1 MNRSL
6 AAILLAAFPLGAW
19 TPRMHEAQ
27 TAKALRLIPKRMA
40 AFLRAHPQALLE
52 GARGVAN
59 DQPPTAEDVAGEFRT
74 VLRLSDERRP
84 ADDIVRELGVLAH
97 QVQLLLD
104 PSAVQG
110 LSPLREDFEAYADQ
124 QLPHL
129 VVTQEAFWAVKAG
142 PDPAPVLQRF
152 QAAKLERNQR
162 LLEHFDAATGKRI
175 GPWDELSVPY
185 AQLQLSFS
193 NAVYATANLW
203 ILAWRQAGDQWDA
216 PQAP

>member
-1 MNRSL
+1 MNRAT
-6 AAILLAAFPLGAW
+6 AALLLATVPLGAW
-19 TPRMHEAQ
+19 SPRMHEAQ

-59 DQPPTAEDVAGEFRT
+59 DQPPTAEDVAAEFRT
-74 VLRLSDERRP
+74 VLRLSEERRS
-84 ADDIVRELGVLAH
+84 ADDIARELGVLAH

-110 LSPLREDFEAYADQ
+110 LSPLREDFEGYADEQ
-124 QLPHL
+124 YPHL
-129 VVTQEAFWAVKAG
+129 VVTQEPFWAVRG
-142 PDPAPVLQRF
+142 SLDPEPALKRF
-152 QAAKLERNQR
+152 MATKQTRNQR
-162 LLEHFDAATGKRI
+162 LMEHFDAATGKRI

-203 ILAWRQAGDQWDA
+203 ILAWREAGDQWDIPPA
-216 PQAP
+216 P

>member
-1 MNRSL
+1 MNRAT
-6 AAILLAAFPLGAW
+6 AALLLATVPLGAW
-19 TPRMHEAQ
+19 SPRMHEAQ

-59 DQPPTAEDVAGEFRT
+59 DQPPTAEDVAAEFRT
-74 VLRLSDERRP
+74 VLRLSEERRS
-84 ADDIVRELGVLAH
+84 ADDIARELGVLAH
-97 QVQLLLD
+97 QVQLLVD

-110 LSPLREDFEAYADQ
+110 LSPLREDFEGYADEQ
-124 QLPHL
+124 YPHL
-129 VVTQEAFWAVKAG
+129 VVTQEPFWAVRG
-142 PDPAPVLQRF
+142 SLDPEPALKRF
-152 QAAKLERNQR
+152 MATKQTRNQR
-162 LLEHFDAATGKRI
+162 LMEHFDAATGKRI

-203 ILAWRQAGDQWDA
+203 ILAWREAGDQWDIPPA
-216 PQAP
+216 P

>member
-1 MNRSL
+1 MNRAL
-6 AAILLAAFPLGAW
+6 AVLFLAAFPLGAW
-19 TPRMHEAQ
+19 SPRMHEVQ
-27 TAKALRLIPKRMA
+27 TAKAMRLIPRRMA

-59 DQPPTAEDVAGEFRT
+59 DQPPTAEEVAAEFRT
-74 VLRLSDERRP
+74 VLRLSDERRS
-84 ADDIVRELGVLAH
+84 ADDIVRELGALAH

-110 LSPLREDFEAYADQ
+110 LSPLREDFEGYADE

-129 VVTQEAFWAVKAG
+129 VVTQEPFWALRG
-142 PDPAPVLQRF
+142 SLDPEPALKRF
-152 QAAKLERNQR
+152 MATKQVRNQR

-203 ILAWRQAGDQWDA
+203 ILVWREAGDQWDLPSA
-216 PQAP
+216 P

>member
-1 MNRSL
+1 MNRTT
-6 AAILLAAFPLGAW
+6 AALLLATVPLGAW
-19 TPRMHEAQ
+19 SPRMHEAQ

-59 DQPPTAEDVAGEFRT
+59 DEPPTAEAVAAEFRT
-74 VLRLSDERRP
+74 VLRLSDERRS
-84 ADDIVRELGVLAH
+84 AEDIVRELGTLAH
-97 QVQLLLD
+97 QVQLLMD
-104 PSAVQG
+104 PSAVRG
-110 LSPLREDFEAYADQ
+110 LSPLREDFEAYADE

-129 VVTQEAFWAVKAG
+129 VVTQEPFWAVRG
-142 PDPAPVLQRF
+142 SLDPEPALKRF
-152 QAAKLERNQR
+152 MAVKQERNRQ
-162 LLEHFDAATGKRI
+162 LLDHFDAATGKRI

-203 ILAWRQAGDQWDA
+203 ILAWREAGDQWDIPPA
-216 PQAP
+216 P

>member
-1 MNRSL
+1 MNRAT
-6 AAILLAAFPLGAW
+6 AALLLATVPLGAW
-19 TPRMHEAQ
+19 SPRMHEAQ

-59 DQPPTAEDVAGEFRT
+59 DQPPTAEDVAAEFRT
-74 VLRLSDERRP
+74 VLRLSDERRS
-84 ADDIVRELGVLAH
+84 ADDIARELGVLAH

-110 LSPLREDFEAYADQ
+110 LSPLREDFEGYADEQ
-124 QLPHL
+124 YPHL
-129 VVTQEAFWAVKAG
+129 VVTQEPFWAVRG
-142 PDPAPVLQRF
+142 SLDPEPTLKRF
-152 QAAKLERNQR
+152 MATKQTRNQR
-162 LLEHFDAATGKRI
+162 LMEHFDAATGKRI

-203 ILAWRQAGDQWDA
+203 ILAWREAGDQWDLPPA
-216 PQAP
+216 P

>member
-6 AAILLAAFPLGAW
+6 VALLLASAPLVAW
-19 TPRMHEAQ
+19 SPRMHEAQ
-27 TAKALRLIPKRMA
+27 TAKAMRLIPKRMA

-59 DQPPTAEDVAGEFRT
+59 DEPPTAEAVAAEFRT
-74 VLRLSDERRP
+74 VLRLSDERRGP
-84 ADDIVRELGVLAH
+84 EDIARELGVLAH

-110 LSPLREDFEAYADQ
+110 LSPLREDFEGYADE

-129 VVTQEAFWAVKAG
+129 VVTQEPFWAVRG
-142 PDPAPVLQRF
+142 SLDPEPALKGFMAVK
-152 QAAKLERNQR
+152 QARNQL
-162 LLEHFDAATGKRI
+162 LLEHFDADTGKRI

-203 ILAWRQAGDQWDA
+203 ILAWREAGDEWELPPA
-216 PQAP
+216 P

>member
-1 MNRSL
+1 MNRAT
-6 AAILLAAFPLGAW
+6 AALLLATVPLGAW
-19 TPRMHEAQ
+19 SPRMHEAQ

-59 DQPPTAEDVAGEFRT
+59 DQPPTAEDVAAEFRT
-74 VLRLSDERRP
+74 VLRLSDEQRP
-84 ADDIVRELGVLAH
+84 ADDLVRELGALAH

-110 LSPLREDFEAYADQ
+110 LSPLREDFEGYADEQ
-124 QLPHL
+124 YPHL
-129 VVTQEAFWAVKAG
+129 VVTQEPFWAVRG
-142 PDPAPVLQRF
+142 SLDPEPALKRF
-152 QAAKLERNQR
+152 MATKQTRNQR
-162 LLEHFDAATGKRI
+162 LMEHFDAATGKRI

-203 ILAWRQAGDQWDA
+203 ILAWREAGDQWDIPPA
-216 PQAP
+216 P